1 MFLVVS
7 PNYLA
12 FHVFFNFA
20 LDRLRSTRL
29 DHDDDEFCR
38 ACDSKS
44 TGIGKLSFNMIC
56 SDKISFH
63 YLIFFSRVLPAK
75 TKSITDFQII
85 RANHNIFDGGVSW
98 LRLVGLYFC
107 YDCFSDS
114 YESAKV

>member
-44 TGIGKLSFNMIC
+44 TGIGKLSFNMIY

-63 YLIFFSRVLPAK
+63 HLIFFSRVLPAK

-85 RANHNIFDGGVSW
+85 ISSTVVSAQW
-98 LRLVGLYFC
+98 LGLVGLYFC

-114 YESAKV
+114 YESVNPL

>member
-20 LDRLRSTRL
+20 LDQTDRDRL
-29 DHDDDEFCR
+29 DYDDDEFWR

-44 TGIGKLSFNMIC
+44 TGSKLSFNMIH
-56 SDKISFH
+56 SDKISVH
-63 YLIFFSRVLPAK
+63 HLIFFFRVHPGK

-85 RANHNIFDGGVSW
+85 ISSKVVSA
-98 LRLVGLYFC
+98 GLG
-107 YDCFSDS
+107 S
-114 YESAKV
+114 